1 MATHSSVLSWRI
13 PGMEVLWAAI
23 YRVSQSRTRLKRLSS
38 SSRIPLRTERG
49 WLRRPTERGG
59 EKLPPRLRSGEEAR
73 RTPMQRGGDQEELP
87 QVRGQGRRPR
97 MPGCD
102 TAGAAERTYPASE
115 VRGSGREELPHIE
128 VRGGGREELPQLR
141 GQGQR
146 PRMPSCDSAK
156 AERSYSHTR
165 PGVAAGRSYPHGPR
179 PRVAGGRSNP
189 TSKERWL
196 RRPRRA

>member
-1 MATHSSVLSWRI
+1 
-13 PGMEVLWAAI
+13 
-23 YRVSQSRTRLKRLSS
+23 
-38 SSRIPLRTERG
+38 
-49 WLRRPTERGG
+49 
-59 EKLPPRLRSGEEAR
+59 
-73 RTPMQRGGDQEELP
+73 MQRGGDQEELP

-97 MPGCD
+97 TPGCD

-165 PGVAAGRSYPHGPR
+165 PGVAAGRS
-179 PRVAGGRSNP
+179 NP
-189 TSKERWL
+189 TPEARVGGQENQPHSMAA
-196 RRPRRA
+196 RAQKGLEELSHVEGQEGQQ